1 MAIRRR
7 RTCRT
12 HASAYDYARKRTV
25 HRKRKTKKSTSKKK
39 KLEVHVHLKHHY

>member
-7 RTCRT
+7 RSCTV
-12 HASAYDYARKRTV
+12 HDYGYARKRTV
-25 HRKRKTKKSTSKKK
+25 HRKRRAKKSTSKKK